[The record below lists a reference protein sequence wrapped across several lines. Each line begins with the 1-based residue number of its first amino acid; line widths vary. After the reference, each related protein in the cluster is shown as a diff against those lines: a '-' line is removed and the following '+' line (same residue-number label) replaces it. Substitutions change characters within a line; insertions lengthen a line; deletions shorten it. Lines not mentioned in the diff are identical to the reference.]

1 MLFSYHDSGSVCWS
15 EICQQV
21 VFGLPVL
28 RNAVNY
34 GHLCRRHPICH
45 QASQFSVSSAELF
58 YIDILTSHS
67 KHYAAFKCTNYVSH
81 SSQKHDM
88 KLVLKNIILFTFYF
102 EQ

>member
-1 MLFSYHDSGSVCWS
+1 MHPQYDNNKPFSLSFNVTDIHNVQWRANWNAKLHAHIWDMLFSYHDSGSVCWS

-58 YIDILTSHS
+58 YIDI
-67 KHYAAFKCTNYVSH
+67 
-81 SSQKHDM
+81 
-88 KLVLKNIILFTFYF
+88 
-102 EQ
+102 